1 MGMVDIKS
9 KLRKFINKKINVR
22 VNNSKNIIGILLSYD
37 KFMNVVITNAE
48 EVDSNKKLNEKK
60 IKNLGL
66 VVLRGSE
73 IIFIFTE

>member
-1 MGMVDIKS
+1 MVDIKS
-9 KLRKFINKKINVR
+9 KLRRFINKKINVR

-37 KFMNVVITNAE
+37 KFMNIVVTNAE
-48 EVDSNKKLNEKK
+48 EVDNNKKLNEKK